1 MIERILRWF
10 ESRIDPFANGPG
22 GEPPAGL
29 MAFYWYFVRQA
40 WPWFAAVLAAGAIVA
55 FIEVAMFRYVGSIV
69 DLLGRTTPERV
80 WHEHGTT
87 FLWMLA
93 VVLIGRP
100 LAGAFH
106 DLVVRQ
112 SILAPFTN
120 LVRWQSHRHVVRQSV
135 SFFQNDFAGRI
146 AARVMQTGSA
156 LRASVIETVDALWFA
171 GLYAASALVLFADA
185 DLWLA
190 TPLALWVVGYV
201 LLLRYFVPRLRQLA
215 RDLSDRNSLLN
226 GRIVDGYTNIMT
238 VKLFAHAARE
248 EAYVRAAMGEHVDA
262 FRAQLRAI
270 TAMTTAVAV
279 LNSLMLG
286 ATGAVAVV
294 LWQAGI
300 VGLGA
305 IAFATGLA
313 IRIVNMSG
321 WIMWEVTGIF
331 ENVGQV
337 QEGMA
342 TIARPLTVTDRPAAP
357 PLQIGKGREAGE
369 RTGGGLVRFE
379 DVSFHYGRASG
390 IIEHLSLAVKPGE
403 RVGLVG
409 RSGAGKSTL
418 ISLLLRFYDVDGGR
432 ITIDGQDIASVTQ
445 ESLRGA
451 VGVVTQ
457 DTSLLHRSV
466 ADNIRYGRPE
476 ASDADVEAA
485 ARRAHATAFIADLT
499 DPAGRTGYA
508 AHVGERGVKL
518 SGGQRQRIAIA
529 RVLLKDAPILVL
541 DEATSAL
548 DSEVEAA
555 IQDDLEALMEGKTVI
570 AIAHRLSTIARMDR
584 LIVIDNGRI
593 VEDGRHEELIR
604 RGGLYADLWKRQ
616 SGGFIADQQ
625 QEAPR
630 GDVVAA
636 G

>member
-1 MIERILRWF
+1 MLERMLRWF
-10 ESRIDPFANGPG
+10 EGRIDPFAPGPG
-22 GEPPAGL
+22 GEPPSGL

-55 FIEVAMFRYVGSIV
+55 LIEVAMFRYVGSIV

-80 WHEHGTT
+80 WQEHGLT

-93 VVLIGRP
+93 VVLLGRP

-112 SILAPFTN
+112 TILAPFTN
-120 LVRWQSHRHVVRQSV
+120 LVRWQSHRHVVQQSV

-146 AARVMQTGSA
+146 AARVMQTGTA
-156 LRASVIETVDALWFA
+156 LRASVIESVDALWFA

-190 TPLALWVVGYV
+190 LPLALWVVGYV
-201 LLLRYFVPRLRQLA
+201 LLLRHFVPKLRRLA
-215 RDLSDRNSLLN
+215 RDLSDRNSLLT

-238 VKLFAHAARE
+238 VKLFAHAERE
-248 EAYVRAAMGEHVDA
+248 EAYVRGAMGEHVEA
-262 FRAQLRAI
+262 FRAQLRSI
-270 TAMTTAVAV
+270 TAMTTSVAV

-357 PLQIGKGREAGE
+357 PLAVE
-369 RTGGGLVRFE
+369 RGLVRFE

-390 IIEHLSLAVKPGE
+390 IIEHLSLTVRPGE

-432 ITIDGQDIASVTQ
+432 ITIDGQDVSAVTQ

-451 VGVVTQ
+451 IGVVTQ

-466 ADNIRYGRPE
+466 ADNIRYGRP
-476 ASDADVEAA
+476 DAGAAEMEAA
-485 ARRAHATAFIADLT
+485 ARRAHATDFIADLS
-499 DPAGRTGYA
+499 DPKGRTGYE

-529 RVLLKDAPILVL
+529 RVLLKDAPILIL

-555 IQDDLEALMEGKTVI
+555 IQDDLETLMEGKTVI

-584 LIVIDNGRI
+584 LIVIDDGRI
-593 VEDGRHEELIR
+593 VEDGSHADLIR

-616 SGGFIADQQ
+616 SGGFIADQH
-625 QEAPR
+625 A
-630 GDVVAA
+630 GGAGAA
-636 G
+636 AQ